1 MPPPSSFTS
10 SEAKDF
16 IRDQFDFEILRG
28 FRREYYPDQQLAY
41 FGLPGEQLLDILSWR
56 SLIGRWTAVQINNS
70 PEDQEVA
77 SRLVRNVM
85 LNHLDRGF
93 DPVWANI
100 DELLTD
106 PVQCSELG
114 WPYQIINLDYYGGLV
129 NAAGDERSS
138 RRMEAIRAMFERQV
152 GSAFVLFLTIN
163 LRDRD
168 RGVLADQFK
177 QEEEDLLALEVRGV
191 SEVFAAHRE
200 LGNAGMLKI
209 IVPVFLAG
217 AALRHNLICQSPV
230 LYQGTQQMIHFAV
243 QCTPY
248 REGGAGRVLRTR
260 DRIDIINLPLLVLHG
275 REDLREVRLG
285 EIPPPRYED

>member
-1 MPPPSSFTS
+1 MPQLPFTS
-10 SEAKDF
+10 SDAKDF
-16 IRDQFDFEILRG
+16 IRDRFDFEILRG
-28 FRREYYPDQQLAY
+28 FRLEYYPDQQLAY
-41 FGLPGEQLLDILSWR
+41 FGLPGEKLLDILSWR
-56 SLIGRWTAVQINNS
+56 SLIGRWTAVQINDS
-70 PEDQEVA
+70 AEEQEVA
-77 SRLVRNVM
+77 SRLIRNVM

-100 DELLTD
+100 DELLTN
-106 PVQCSELG
+106 PSQCSELQ
-114 WPYQIINLDYYGGLV
+114 WPYQIVNLDYYGGFV
-129 NAAGDERSS
+129 NAAGDERAS
-138 RRMEAIRAMFERQV
+138 RRMEAIRSMFEHQE
-152 GSAFVLFLTIN
+152 GSPFVLFLTIN

-217 AALRHNLICQSPV
+217 ASLRHNLIFHAPL
-230 LYQGTQQMIHFAV
+230 LYRGTQQMIHFAV

-248 REGGAGRVLRTR
+248 RDGGAGRVLRTR
-260 DRIDIINLPLLVLHG
+260 DRIDIINLPLLILHG
-275 REDLREVRLG
+275 HDDLRELHLG
-285 EIPPPRYED
+285 EIPPPRFDDP

>member
-1 MPPPSSFTS
+1 MPPASFTS

-28 FRREYYPDQQLAY
+28 FRREHYPDQQLAY
-41 FGLPGEQLLDILSWR
+41 FGLPGEQLLDVLSWR
-56 SLIGRWTAVQINNS
+56 SLIGRWTAVQVNS
-70 PEDQEVA
+70 TPEDQEVA

-93 DPVWANI
+93 DPVWANV

-106 PVQCSELG
+106 PVRCSELG
-114 WPYQIINLDYYGGLV
+114 WPYQIVNLDYYGGFV
-129 NAAGDERSS
+129 NAAGDERAS
-138 RRMEAIRAMFERQV
+138 RRMEAIRSMFERQV

-168 RGVLADQFK
+168 RGVLADQFR

-217 AALRHNLICQSPV
+217 ASLRHNLAFHSPV

-275 REDLREVRLG
+275 RDDLREVRLG
-285 EIPPPRYED
+285 EIPPPQYND